1 MVFQFVLYS
10 INTSIVLAVV
20 LTPSAYINIC
30 VIPLHFISRGERLP
44 SQNQSNKLKVPRGK
58 VVCLCSF
65 FDFLRIFFGIL
76 AASMLYKPE
85 SKALVC
91 WSISFV
97 CRNFF
102 LWKFEFGRR
111 TRWYCHNCRTL
122 TASSNLKLVL
132 RSVTPFEPILMYH
145 TCLNRTARI

>member
-1 MVFQFVLYS
+1 MVSFVLYS

-20 LTPSAYINIC
+20 LTPSAYINIS

-97 CRNFF
+97 SRNF
-102 LWKFEFGRR
+102 LRGIWIWAKDNFGDIV
-111 TRWYCHNCRTL
+111 TISV
-122 TASSNLKLVL
+122 TASSNSKSIL
-132 RSVTPFEPILMYH
+132 RSVTPFAPILMYH
-145 TCLNRTARI
+145 TCLNRTVRI